1 MTAFH
6 ESNKARFIF
15 FVNSI
20 MNKPSI
26 FVFKIFRRA
35 EVGFIKSKNNL
46 INLLKQLLV
55 KYIINIFPSMF
66 NNKLNFVKN
75 KLVSRFLPMLIKNTL
90 HYMIQR
96 TADNRKYSGKT
107 IIHIDIYV

>member
-1 MTAFH
+1 
-6 ESNKARFIF
+6 
-15 FVNSI
+15 
-20 MNKPSI
+20 
-26 FVFKIFRRA
+26 
-35 EVGFIKSKNNL
+35 
-46 INLLKQLLV
+46 
-55 KYIINIFPSMF
+55 MF

-96 TADNRKYSGKT
+96 TADNRNYSGKT